1 MSNTKKTSDKAV
13 IHKLDNKDRDTID
26 KVLLELEI
34 VKDFNKII
42 TDYADFDEYEDSKS
56 KTDNILLTYYD
67 IKRNKQSILTLLYE
81 TDQKINAIRGTLR
94 DLMKQ

>member
-1 MSNTKKTSDKAV
+1 MNNTKKTSNKAV
-13 IHKLDNKDRDTID
+13 IHKLDSKDRDTID

-56 KTDNILLTYYD
+56 KTDNILLTYLE

-81 TDQKINAIRGTLR
+81 TDQKINAIKGTLR

>member
-42 TDYADFDEYEDSKS
+42 TDYADFD
-56 KTDNILLTYYD
+56 
-67 IKRNKQSILTLLYE
+67 
-81 TDQKINAIRGTLR
+81 AVRG
-94 DLMKQ
+94 